1 VEQHEIYIS
10 MSQVIAMMGILI
22 TSGLSCIG
30 IAIGTAVNI
39 NRKFNKNKKKEDFDV
54 LAVRT
59 KVIEDNYIKN
69 ITCDERMHSL
79 KEHADDGHKRHTDQ
93 FIKDQK
99 FVVEVAQSL
108 SNRDKDNEIKIINL
122 ENEVRD
128 LEKQHIARTA
138 SHLGC

>member
-1 VEQHEIYIS
+1 MEAQVEQHEIYIS

-39 NRKFNKNKKKEDFDV
+39 NKKFNSLTKKEDFDV

-79 KEHADDGHKRHTDQ
+79 KEHADDGYKRH
-93 FIKDQK
+93 
-99 FVVEVAQSL
+99 
-108 SNRDKDNEIKIINL
+108 KDNELKIINL